1 MARSGA
7 LIQVSQK
14 GEGGGNGAE
23 RTVTMMGSA
32 EAVAAAQHFVKERL
46 KEIEAPGPK
55 PKPKPKPTPKPKPK
69 PKPTPTPSRP
79 PACTLP
85 ACSLLTSYAYDAR
98 ATRAHSPA
106 P

>member
-46 KEIEAPGPK
+46 KEIEAR
-55 PKPKPKPTPKPKPK
+55 
-69 PKPTPTPSRP
+69 RP

>member
-46 KEIEAPGPK
+46 KEIEAPGPN
-55 PKPKPKPTPKPKPK
+55 PNPNPNPDPNPNPN
-69 PKPTPTPSRP
+69 PNPP